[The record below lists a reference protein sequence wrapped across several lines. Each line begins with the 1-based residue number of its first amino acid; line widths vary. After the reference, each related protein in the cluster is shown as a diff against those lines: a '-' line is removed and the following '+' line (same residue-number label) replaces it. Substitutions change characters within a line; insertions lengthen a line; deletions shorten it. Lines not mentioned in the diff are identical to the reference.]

1 MKGGIFLKRL
11 WLFVVVGLVFS
22 SLSLAWAA
30 DKIRIG
36 VVLPMTGPVAAYGQM
51 EWAGIQVAKELIPTI
66 LGKEVELVLV
76 DSKGDKVEGANAVE
90 RLIKLEKV
98 CAIIGEAISSVTMSG
113 GAVAEQYGVPMISP
127 TSTNP
132 LVTQGKKYIFRV
144 CFIDPFQGQIAAK
157 YAYETL
163 KVRKAALVID
173 VQQDY
178 CVGLANFFEENFK
191 KLGGEIVAKA
201 QYRTGDQD
209 FTAQVTAVKAKE
221 PDMIYIPGYYS
232 EIALFTKQAR
242 ELGVK
247 SIIFSAD
254 GSYAPELIQ
263 IGGKAVEGIYFT
275 NFYDQSAV
283 TTEIGKKFVEAY
295 RKKFG
300 RDTDS
305 FAALA
310 AEAYFV
316 LAHAINKAGDAD
328 PKKIRDA
335 LEGIKSFTGLM
346 GDFGFDENH
355 NAIRPVVIQ
364 TVKDGK
370 FTYVGIVKP

>member
-1 MKGGIFLKRL
+1 MKRL
-11 WLFVVVGLVFS
+11 WLLVVIGLVFS
-22 SLSLAWAA
+22 SFSVAWAE

-36 VVLPMTGPVAAYGQM
+36 VVMPMTGPVAAYGQM
-51 EWAGIQVAKELIPTI
+51 EWAGIQVAKELVPTV
-66 LGKEVELVLV
+66 LGKEIELVLV

-98 CAIIGEAISSVTMSG
+98 CSIIGEVTSSVTMSG
-113 GAVAEQYGVPMISP
+113 GAVAEQYKVPMISP
-127 TSTNP
+127 TATNP
-132 LVTQGKKYIFRV
+132 LVTQDKKYLFRV
-144 CFIDPFQGQIAAK
+144 CFIDPFQGKIAAK
-157 YAYETL
+157 YAYDVL
-163 KVRKAALVID
+163 KVRKVAIVID

-191 KLGGEIVAKA
+191 KLGGEVVAKV

-209 FTAQVTAVKAKE
+209 FTAQVTAVKAKN
-221 PDMIYIPGYYS
+221 PDMIYIPGYYN

-247 SIIFSAD
+247 SIVFSAD

-283 TTEIGKKFVEAY
+283 TTDIGKKFVEAY
-295 RKKFG
+295 RKKYG
-300 RDTDS
+300 KDTDS

-310 AEAYFV
+310 AEAYLV
-316 LAHAINKAGDAD
+316 LVHAIEKAGEPD
-328 PKKIRDA
+328 PEKIRDA
-335 LEGIKSFTGLM
+335 LEGIKSFTGFM
-346 GDFGFDENH
+346 GEFGFDENH

-370 FTYVGIVKP
+370 FAYVDIVKP

>member
-1 MKGGIFLKRL
+1 MKRL
-11 WLFVVVGLVFS
+11 SWLLVISLVFS
-22 SLSLAWAA
+22 MFSVGWAA
-30 DKIRIG
+30 DKVRIG
-36 VVLPMTGPVAAYGQM
+36 VCLPMTGPVAAYGQM
-51 EWAGIQVAKELIPTI
+51 EWAGIQVAKDLFPTV

-157 YAYETL
+157 YAYEVL
-163 KVRKAALVID
+163 KARKAALVVD

-191 KLGGEIVAKA
+191 KLGGEIVAKVM
-201 QYRTGDQD
+201 YRTGDQD

-221 PDMIYIPGYYS
+221 PDIIYIPGYYS
-232 EIALFTKQAR
+232 EIAIFTKQAR

-275 NFYDQSAV
+275 NFYDQKAV
-283 TTEIGKKFVEAY
+283 ATEIGKKFVEAY
-295 RKKFG
+295 RKKYNK
-300 RDTDS
+300 DTDS

-316 LAHAINKAGDAD
+316 LVHAIEKAGDAN
-328 PKKIRDA
+328 PQKIRDA
-335 LEGIKSFTGLM
+335 LESIKSFTGLM

-364 TVKDGK
+364 TVKDGQ
-370 FTYVGIVKP
+370 FTYLDIVKP